1 MSLGKSCENTQP
13 FYKYLVWELF
23 EKKSSERISCGD
35 ALHASLVIEAMLVY
49 ATQKARI
56 FTENLAA
63 EVYGR
68 SELLQALEQALR
80 RNIIIEVLTQKQPT
94 TQEFTGIIQKDAGK
108 LGTVKVAQT
117 QYGKNRPENFA
128 VMDMQAFRYVPNKE
142 KLRGFA
148 SANDRTSAAIL
159 DSNFTRLLTQEL

>member
-1 MSLGKSCENTQP
+1 MHTS
-13 FYKYLVWELF
+13 
-23 EKKSSERISCGD
+23 I
-35 ALHASLVIEAMLVY
+35 VIEAMLVY
-49 ATQKARI
+49 ATQKVRI

-80 RNIIIEVLTQKQPT
+80 RNIIIEVLTQEQPT
-94 TQEFTGIIQKDAGK
+94 NQEFTGIIQKDAGK
-108 LGTVKVAQT
+108 LSMVKVAQT
-117 QYGKNRPENFA
+117 QYGMNRSENFA

-159 DSNFTRLLTQEL
+159 DSNFTRLLLQELQKKNESTYNTTALGELNTIRVQRCRKQNVEDISTG

>member
-1 MSLGKSCENTQP
+1 M
-13 FYKYLVWELF
+13 
-23 EKKSSERISCGD
+23 
-35 ALHASLVIEAMLVY
+35 Y
-49 ATQKARI
+49 ATQKVRI

-68 SELLQALEQALR
+68 SGLLQALERALR
-80 RNIIIEVLTQKQPT
+80 RNIIIEVLTQEQPAN
-94 TQEFTGIIQKDAGK
+94 QEFTDIIQKDAGK
-108 LGTVKVAQT
+108 LSMVKVAQT
-117 QYGKNRPENFA
+117 QYGKNRSENFA

-159 DSNFTRLLTQEL
+159 DSNFTRLLLQELQKKNESTYNTTALGELNTIRVQKCRKQNVEDIRTG

>member
-1 MSLGKSCENTQP
+1 M
-13 FYKYLVWELF
+13 
-23 EKKSSERISCGD
+23 
-35 ALHASLVIEAMLVY
+35 Y
-49 ATQKARI
+49 ATQKVRI

-80 RNIIIEVLTQKQPT
+80 RNIIIEVLTQEQPT
-94 TQEFTGIIQKDAGK
+94 NQEFTGIIQKDAGK
-108 LGTVKVAQT
+108 LSMVKVAQT
-117 QYGKNRPENFA
+117 QYGMNRSENFA

-159 DSNFTRLLTQEL
+159 DSNFTRLLLQELQKKNESTYNTTALGELNTIRVQRCRKQNVEDISTG

>member
-1 MSLGKSCENTQP
+1 M
-13 FYKYLVWELF
+13 
-23 EKKSSERISCGD
+23 
-35 ALHASLVIEAMLVY
+35 HASIEIEAMLVY
-49 ATQKARI
+49 ATQKVRI

-63 EVYGR
+63 EVYER

-80 RNIIIEVLTQKQPT
+80 RNIIIEVLTQEQPT
-94 TQEFTGIIQKDAGK
+94 NQEFTGIIQKDAGK
-108 LGTVKVAQT
+108 LSMVKVAQT
-117 QYGKNRPENFA
+117 QYGKNRSENFA

-159 DSNFTRLLTQEL
+159 DSNFTRLLSQKL

>member
-1 MSLGKSCENTQP
+1 MKRNPLKEFHVETM
-13 FYKYLVWELF
+13 YV
-23 EKKSSERISCGD
+23 
-35 ALHASLVIEAMLVY
+35 SLVIDAMLGY
-49 ATQKARI
+49 ATQKVRI

-80 RNIIIEVLTQKQPT
+80 RNIIIEALTQEQPT
-94 TQEFTGIIQKDAGK
+94 NQEFTGVIQKDAGK
-108 LGTVKVAQT
+108 LGMVKVAQT
-117 QYGKNRPENFA
+117 QYGKNRSENFA
-128 VMDMQAFRYVPNKE
+128 VMDMKAFRYVPNKE

-159 DSNFTRLLTQEL
+159 DSNFTRLLSQEL